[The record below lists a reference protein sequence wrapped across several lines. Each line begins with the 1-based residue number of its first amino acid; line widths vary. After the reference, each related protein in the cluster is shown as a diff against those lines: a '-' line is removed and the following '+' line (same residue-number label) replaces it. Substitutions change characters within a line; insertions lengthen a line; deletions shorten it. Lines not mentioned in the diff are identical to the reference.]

1 LLRAERIIVE
11 GRLLGFENISVV
23 LLERDNWI
31 SEEEREKRENKILN
45 IPPDWRAKFER
56 KLIS

>member
-1 LLRAERIIVE
+1 ME